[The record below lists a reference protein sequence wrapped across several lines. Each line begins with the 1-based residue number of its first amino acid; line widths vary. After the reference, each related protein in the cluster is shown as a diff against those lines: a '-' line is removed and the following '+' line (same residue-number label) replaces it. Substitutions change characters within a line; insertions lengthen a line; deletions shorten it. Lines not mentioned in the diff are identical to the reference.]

1 MKIFGIVAGSILI
14 VNGIWL
20 CLTSNLNLGNI
31 LTFLLGAFFLV
42 WGVFS
47 VKISEIT
54 QKGLLKFIKCGVIL
68 LLCAECFLVGA
79 IAIYGQADN
88 VDYSED
94 AVIVLGAGLRGDKLT
109 LPLKLRLD
117 KAVDYSRKNSDA
129 IIVVSGGQGLQ
140 ETVTEAY
147 AMEKYLV
154 EQGVDGDR
162 IIKEEMAT
170 STNENMMF
178 SKMLLD
184 EHFDKPYKTV
194 IITNNFHILRSVS
207 IARTSGLDDVY
218 HMHAEIQWYNLV
230 SCYLRESLALLKM
243 WIIG

>member
-1 MKIFGIVAGSILI
+1 M
-14 VNGIWL
+14 
-20 CLTSNLNLGNI
+20 
-31 LTFLLGAFFLV
+31 
-42 WGVFS
+42 
-47 VKISEIT
+47 
-54 QKGLLKFIKCGVIL
+54 
-68 LLCAECFLVGA
+68 
-79 IAIYGQADN
+79 
-88 VDYSED
+88 
-94 AVIVLGAGLRGDKLT
+94 
-109 LPLKLRLD
+109 RLD
-117 KAVDYSRKNSDA
+117 KAVEYSRKNSDA

-147 AMEKYLV
+147 AMENYLV

-207 IARTSGLDDVY
+207 IARASGLGDVY
-218 HMHAEIQWYNLV
+218 RMHAEIQWYNLV